1 MKPNKSG
8 LKDKLNAVMERVSA
22 GRQAK
27 LGAKSDVAY
36 SQGNLK
42 KGAKLEMRSKKVALR
57 SEKRDTIGDAKNTM
71 KIGKL
76 VGKTINDAMGSS
88 SKEAPIPSKPMI
100 PSEFN
105 YKIDTYKAQQK
116 TQAQQQ
122 EADALERAKKY
133 KGGQW

>member
-1 MKPNKSG
+1 MG
-8 LKDKLNAVMERVSA
+8 LKDKINAALERANA

-36 SQGNLK
+36 DQGNLK
-42 KGAKLEMRSKKVALR
+42 KGARLDMRSKKVALR
-57 SEKRDTIGDAKNTM
+57 SEKRQAIGDAKNSM

-76 VGKTINDAMGSS
+76 AGKAINDAMRSS
-88 SKEAPIPSKPMI
+88 SVESIPVKPMI
-100 PSEFN
+100 PSEFKS
-105 YKIDTYKAQQK
+105 KIDTYKATQK

-133 KGGQW
+133 KGGQY

>member
-36 SQGNLK
+36 AQGNLK

-57 SEKRDTIGDAKNTM
+57 SEKRQAIGDAKSTM

-76 VGKTINDAMGSS
+76 VGKTINDVMGSS
-88 SKEAPIPSKPMI
+88 AVDPIPSKPMT
-100 PSEFN
+100 PSATN
-105 YKIDTYKAQQK
+105 PNSQSDAIKKSINDSS
-116 TQAQQQ
+116 
-122 EADALERAKKY
+122 EAIRIMKKY
-133 KGGQW
+133 K